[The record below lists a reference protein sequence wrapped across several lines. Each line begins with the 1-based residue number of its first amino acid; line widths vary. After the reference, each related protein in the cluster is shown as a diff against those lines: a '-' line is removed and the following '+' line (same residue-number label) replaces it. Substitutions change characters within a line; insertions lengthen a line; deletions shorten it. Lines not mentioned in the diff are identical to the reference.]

1 MGAFGLEITVVNR
14 CFLVK
19 GGWGGG
25 GGIDRTDCEIILNVS
40 FVE

>member
-25 GGIDRTDCEIILNVS
+25 LTGRIAKLFKMFLSLNK
-40 FVE
+40 

>member
-19 GGWGGG
+19 GGFGGG
-25 GGIDRTDCEIILNVS
+25 GSTGRIARLFLMFLSLNK
-40 FVE
+40 